1 MRFGQLSRAFGVLLT
16 AVLAASVAG
25 AAEPVVAP
33 VTQQAL
39 VERQQQADGDLVVLD
54 VRSPEEF
61 AAGHVPGAV
70 NIPHDRIAERLS
82 EVPKD
87 KDVVLYCQSG
97 RRAGIAAQVL
107 AEQGYTRLFHL
118 EGDIA
123 AWKANGRPLE

>member
-1 MRFGQLSRAFGVLLT
+1 MIRHTMIALV
-16 AVLAASVAG
+16 AVLAAAVAW

-33 VTQQAL
+33 VTQEAL
-39 VERQQQADGDLVVLD
+39 LERQQRADADLVVLD
-54 VRSPEEF
+54 VRSPGEF
-61 AAGHVPGAV
+61 AAGHVPGAL
-70 NIPHDRIAERLS
+70 NIPHDRIGEHLAD
-82 EVPKD
+82 VPRD

-123 AWKANGRPLE
+123 AWKAQGRPLE

>member
-1 MRFGQLSRAFGVLLT
+1 MIRHTMIALV
-16 AVLAASVAG
+16 AVLAAVVAW

-33 VTQQAL
+33 VTQEAL
-39 VERQQQADGDLVVLD
+39 LERQQRADADLVVLD
-54 VRSPEEF
+54 VRSPGEF
-61 AAGHVPGAV
+61 AAGHVPGAM
-70 NIPHDRIAERLS
+70 NIPHDRIGEHLA
-82 EVPKD
+82 EVPRD

-123 AWKANGRPLE
+123 AWKALGRPLE

>member
-1 MRFGQLSRAFGVLLT
+1 MIRHAIISLA
-16 AVLAASVAG
+16 AVLVAATAL
-25 AAEPVVAP
+25 AAEPAVVAP
-33 VTQQAL
+33 VTQEAL
-39 VERQQQADGDLVVLD
+39 VERQQRADADLVVLD
-54 VRSPEEF
+54 VRSPGEF
-61 AAGHVPGAV
+61 AAGHVPGAI
-70 NIPHDRIAERLS
+70 NIPHDRIGEHLA

>member
-1 MRFGQLSRAFGVLLT
+1 MIRHTMIALV
-16 AVLAASVAG
+16 AVLAAVVAW

-33 VTQQAL
+33 VTQEAL
-39 VERQQQADGDLVVLD
+39 LERQQRADADLVVLD
-54 VRSPEEF
+54 VRSPGEF
-61 AAGHVPGAV
+61 AAGHVPGAM
-70 NIPHDRIAERLS
+70 NIPHDRIGEHLA
-82 EVPKD
+82 EVPRD

-123 AWKANGRPLE
+123 AWKAQGRPLE

>member
-1 MRFGQLSRAFGVLLT
+1 MIRHTMIALV
-16 AVLAASVAG
+16 AVLAAAVAW

-33 VTQQAL
+33 VTQEAL
-39 VERQQQADGDLVVLD
+39 VERQQQADTGLVVLD
-54 VRSPEEF
+54 VRSPGEF
-61 AAGHVPGAV
+61 AAGHVPGAI
-70 NIPHDRIAERLS
+70 NIPHDRIGERLA
-82 EVPKD
+82 EVPRD

>member
-1 MRFGQLSRAFGVLLT
+1 MAGMIRRT
-16 AVLAASVAG
+16 AISLAAALVAAVAL

-39 VERQQQADGDLVVLD
+39 VERQQQGEADLVVVD

-61 AAGHVPGAV
+61 AAGHVPGAI
-70 NIPHDRIAERLS
+70 NIPHDRIGERLA
-82 EVPKD
+82 EVPRD

-107 AEQGYTRLFHL
+107 AEQGYTRLLHL

>member
-1 MRFGQLSRAFGVLLT
+1 MIRHTMIALV
-16 AVLAASVAG
+16 AVLAAVVAW

-33 VTQQAL
+33 VTQEAL
-39 VERQQQADGDLVVLD
+39 LERQQRADADLVVLD
-54 VRSPEEF
+54 VRSPGEF
-61 AAGHVPGAV
+61 AAGHVPGAL
-70 NIPHDRIAERLS
+70 NIPHDRIGEHLA
-82 EVPKD
+82 EVPRD

-123 AWKANGRPLE
+123 AWKAQGRPLE

>member
-1 MRFGQLSRAFGVLLT
+1 MIRHTMIALV
-16 AVLAASVAG
+16 AVLAAAVAC

-33 VTQQAL
+33 VTQEAL
-39 VERQQQADGDLVVLD
+39 LERQQRADADLVVLD
-54 VRSPEEF
+54 VRSPAEF
-61 AAGHVPGAV
+61 AAGHVPGAM
-70 NIPHDRIAERLS
+70 NIPHDRIGEHLA
-82 EVPKD
+82 EVPRD

-123 AWKANGRPLE
+123 AWKAQGRPLE

>member
-1 MRFGQLSRAFGVLLT
+1 MIRHTMIALV
-16 AVLAASVAG
+16 AVLAAAVAC

-33 VTQQAL
+33 VTQEAL
-39 VERQQQADGDLVVLD
+39 LERQQRADADLVVLD
-54 VRSPEEF
+54 VRSPGEF
-61 AAGHVPGAV
+61 AAGHVPGAM
-70 NIPHDRIAERLS
+70 NIPHDRIGEHLA
-82 EVPKD
+82 EVPRD

-123 AWKANGRPLE
+123 AWKAQGRPLE

>member
-1 MRFGQLSRAFGVLLT
+1 MAAMIRRTAISLA
-16 AVLAASVAG
+16 AVLVSAVAL

-33 VTQQAL
+33 ITQQVL
-39 VERQQQADGDLVVLD
+39 VERQQQAEADLVVLD

-61 AAGHVPGAV
+61 ASGHVPGAI
-70 NIPHDRIAERLS
+70 NIPHDRIGERLA

-97 RRAGIAAQVL
+97 RRAGIAAQAL
-107 AEQGYTRLFHL
+107 AEQGYARLFHL